1 MRAVI
6 QRVVSGGVTIAHT
19 KVRRDIDRGAV
30 VLVGV
35 GADDGDDDIE
45 YVVRK
50 VFNTKLWERRDEDD
64 EKSRKPWSAS
74 VVDLGLDVLF
84 VSQFTLHAELKG
96 NKPSYHRASPPQLAK
111 PMYEKFLRRA
121 REEYSSRAGKI
132 EDGEFGA
139 MMEVRVANDGPVTII
154 VDSKSRG

>member
-19 KVRRDIDRGAV
+19 EVRRDIGRGAV

-50 VFNTKLWERRDEDD
+50 VFNTKLWERKDDD
-64 EKSRKPWSAS
+64 ESRKPWSAS

-96 NKPSYHRASPPQLAK
+96 NKPSYHRASPPRLAK

-139 MMEVRVANDGPVTII
+139 MMEVHVVNDGPVTII
-154 VDSKSRG
+154 VDSKNRG

>member
-6 QRVVSGGVTIAHT
+6 QRVVSGGVTIART

-30 VLVGV
+30 VLVGI
-35 GADDGDDDIE
+35 GADDDDEDID

-50 VFNTKLWERRDEDD
+50 VFNTKLWERDD
-64 EKSRKPWSAS
+64 ETRKPWSAS
-74 VVDLGLDVLF
+74 IADLGLDVLF

-96 NKPSYHRASPPQLAK
+96 NKPSYHRAAPPLVAK
-111 PMYEKFLRRA
+111 PMYEKFVSRA
-121 REEYSSRAGKI
+121 RDEYGARAGKI

-139 MMEVRVANDGPVTII
+139 MMEVHVVNDGPVTII
-154 VDSKSRG
+154 VDSKNRG